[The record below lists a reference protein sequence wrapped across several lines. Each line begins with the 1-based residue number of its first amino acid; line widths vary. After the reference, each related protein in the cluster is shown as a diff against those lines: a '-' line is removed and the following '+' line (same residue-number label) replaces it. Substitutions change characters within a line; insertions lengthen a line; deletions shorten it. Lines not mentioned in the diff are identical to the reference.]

1 MAELVHRLKLFVYRL
16 ERRRPDYLLLRGAGP
31 ESFWVPVQGPI
42 GFGENIDSAIRRELA
57 EDLGLSRASDLVD
70 LELPARWQLGDEE
83 VIEWCFA
90 LRTPLEDSDPRLGPR
105 WSAYRWSGFPE
116 AYPSLELEGDRAAIL
131 RLHHI
136 LHAA

>member
-1 MAELVHRLKLFVYRL
+1 MADLLHRLKLFVYRVH
-16 ERRRPDYLLLRGAGP
+16 RRRPDYLLLRGSGP
-31 ESFWVPVQGPI
+31 ESFWVPAQGPI
-42 GFGENIDSAIRRELA
+42 GFGEKIDSAIRRELA

-70 LELPARWQLGDEE
+70 LELPSRWQLGDEE

-90 LRTPLEDSDPRLGPR
+90 LRTPLEHSDPHLGPR
-105 WSAYRWSGFPE
+105 WSTYRWAEFAE

>member
-1 MAELVHRLKLFVYRL
+1 MADLQHRLKLFVYRVQ
-16 ERRRPDYLLLRGAGP
+16 RRQPDYLLLRGPGL
-31 ESFWVPVQGPI
+31 ESFWVPAQGPI
-42 GFGENIDSAIRRELA
+42 GFGEKIDSAIRRELS
-57 EDLGLSRASDLVD
+57 EDLGLSSASDLLD

-90 LRTPLEDSDPRLGPR
+90 LRTPLERSKPQLGPR
-105 WSAYRWSGFPE
+105 WSHFRWSQFSE

>member
-1 MAELVHRLKLFVYRL
+1 MVDLQHRLKLFVYRVH
-16 ERRRPDYLLLRGAGP
+16 RRQPDYLLLRGPGP
-31 ESFWVPVQGPI
+31 ESFWVPAQGPI
-42 GFGENIDSAIRRELA
+42 GFGEKIDSAIRRELS
-57 EDLGLSRASDLVD
+57 EDLGLSSASDLLD

-90 LRTPLEDSDPRLGPR
+90 LRTPHERSNPQLGPR
-105 WSAYRWSGFPE
+105 WSHFRWSHFSE

>member
-1 MAELVHRLKLFVYRL
+1 MADLQHRLKLFVYRVQ
-16 ERRRPDYLLLRGAGP
+16 RRQPDYLLLRGPGL
-31 ESFWVPVQGPI
+31 ESFWVPAQGPI
-42 GFGENIDSAIRRELA
+42 GFGEKIDSAIRRELS
-57 EDLGLSRASDLVD
+57 EDLGLSSASDLLD

-90 LRTPLEDSDPRLGPR
+90 LRTPLERSKPQLGPR
-105 WSAYRWSGFPE
+105 WSDFRWSQFSE